1 MILSEIQTQQWK
13 EDGYL
18 LLKRAVPL
26 PIIEGVRQLFS
37 EMVDRIVSELKSEGL
52 IEDEGEGLPFETR
65 LLKVAGIH
73 ANRFGR

>member
-37 EMVDRIVSELKSEGL
+37 EMVDRIVS
-52 IEDEGEGLPFETR
+52 
-65 LLKVAGIH
+65 
-73 ANRFGR
+73 